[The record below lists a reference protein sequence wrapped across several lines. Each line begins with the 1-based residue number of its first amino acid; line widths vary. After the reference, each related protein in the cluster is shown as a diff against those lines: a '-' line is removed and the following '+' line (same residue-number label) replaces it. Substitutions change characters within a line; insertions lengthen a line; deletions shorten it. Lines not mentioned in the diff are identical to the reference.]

1 LVHDGTDKLKQQ
13 LATVIVPVYNS
24 ERYLEDTLK
33 SIFNQDYQPIEV
45 IVVDD
50 GSTDSSAKIAKSFK
64 NIRYIYQAN
73 QGPSAAR
80 NTGITIS
87 QGEFI
92 AFLDSDDMWMPEKLS
107 LQINY
112 LLNHP
117 DVGFVVAHRRML
129 IEQGIKRPLWYKE
142 HIFQKDSVCFGASAM
157 LAWRNTFKEV
167 GPYNPSYRFGENA
180 EWLTR
185 AKDAGVRYSILPE
198 TLLISRVHDKNL
210 THHLNEM
217 RPNILR
223 ALKASIDRQRSKNIS
238 QWMNNNNGQ

>member
-1 LVHDGTDKLKQQ
+1 MKQRV
-13 LATVIVPVYNS
+13 ATAIVPVYNS
-24 ERYLEDTLK
+24 ERYLENTLQ
-33 SIFNQDYQPIEV
+33 SIFSQDYQPIEV

-50 GSTDSSAKIAKSFK
+50 GSTDGSAKIAKSFK
-64 NIRYIYQAN
+64 NIKYFYQTN

-92 AFLDSDDMWMPEKLS
+92 SFLDSDDMWMPDKLS
-107 LQINY
+107 LQISY

-117 DVGFVVAHRRML
+117 GVGFVVAHRRML
-129 IEQGIKRPLWYKE
+129 LEQGIKKPLWYKE

-157 LAWRNTFKEV
+157 VAWSNTFKEV
-167 GPYNPSYRFGENA
+167 GLYNPSYRFGENA

-185 AKDAGVRYSILPE
+185 AKDAGVRYAILPE

-210 THHLNEM
+210 THNLDEM
-217 RPNILR
+217 RPNILK
-223 ALKASIDRQRSKNIS
+223 ALKASIDRQRSRNVP
-238 QWMNNNNGQ
+238 Q

>member
-1 LVHDGTDKLKQQ
+1 MKQQ
-13 LATVIVPVYNS
+13 LASVIVPVYNS
-24 ERYLEDTLK
+24 ERYLEDTLQ

-64 NIRYIYQAN
+64 NIQYIYQAN

-92 AFLDSDDMWMPEKLS
+92 AFLDADDMWTPDKLS
-107 LQINY
+107 LQISY

-117 DVGFVVAHRRML
+117 GVGFVVAHRRMI
-129 IEQGIKRPLWYKE
+129 IEQGFKKPLWYKE
-142 HIFQKDSVCFGASAM
+142 HIYQKDSVWLGAAAM
-157 LAWRNTFKEV
+157 VIWSNTFKEV
-167 GPYNPSYRFGENA
+167 GLYDPSYRLGENA

-185 AKDAGVRYSILPE
+185 AKDAGVQYTILPE

-210 THHLNEM
+210 THHLDEM

-223 ALKASIDRQRSKNIS
+223 ALKASIDRQRSKKIS
-238 QWMNNNNGQ
+238 Q